1 MPNDDPWDA
10 ETSQQVAR
18 LNPGRA
24 KAGFSAVP
32 DDEEEPPS
40 PDELEDEELEEIP
53 VVPVRPRL
61 SAAIGGFAA
70 LLAVALIVGSHLT
83 GPGTR
88 TPYAI
93 VLFGVQ
99 LLGLLAWIMALQPP
113 AAAATAAVVA
123 VTALAA
129 DYLAV
134 TGEQGELLPLLWVT
148 IAGFVTTMVVQ
159 VIRAGDRQRAKDT
172 WRTTLLIVGGATAYA
187 ILIVLTREPIGS
199 QTILV
204 CCTGAGVALL
214 VARLT
219 DAVFPKPRIALQV
232 PRGATGIVLGAMLG
246 TLASAVL
253 GSYLVFPFTPAKGA
267 VLGLAAAVAAHLID
281 LAVNFGEAGR
291 RLAGDAPTFWLARHM
306 QGPLGGF
313 ALTAFAA
320 YALAHFYLS

>member
-267 VLGLAAAVAAHLID
+267 VLGLVAAVAAHLID